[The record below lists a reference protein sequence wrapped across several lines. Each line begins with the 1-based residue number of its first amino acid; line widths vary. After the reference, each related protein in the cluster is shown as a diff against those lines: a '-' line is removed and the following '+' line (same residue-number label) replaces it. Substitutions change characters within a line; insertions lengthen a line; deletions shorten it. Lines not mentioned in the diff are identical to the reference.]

1 MSIRF
6 NALFLIASSA
16 VFLPVWAQNALKNPS
31 ENRPVAASSQASEQ
45 ARIASERVQLQK
57 NLDQSKQACY
67 QKLAVTPCIGQAK
80 AEHRAKMQELKRQEV
95 GLNDAR
101 RKQAAAQRLA
111 HLEARRLA
119 LDKDRGMGHQ
129 HDRAPKAK
137 QGKLPER
144 AARAAKNRQQAQDRA
159 QALQERKAQAQK
171 RQAERKKPPAAP
183 LPV

>member
-1 MSIRF
+1 MLIRV

-16 VFLPVWAQNALKNPS
+16 VFLPAFAQNALQNPS
-31 ENRPVAASSQASEQ
+31 GGMPVAASTQANEH
-45 ARIASERVQLQK
+45 ARIESERAQLEK

-67 QKLAVTPCIGQAK
+67 QKLAVTPCIKQAK
-80 AEHRAKMQELKRQEV
+80 AAHHAKMQELKRQEV

-111 HLEARRLA
+111 HIEARRLA
-119 LDKDRGMGHQ
+119 LAQNQGMAQ
-129 HDRAPKAK
+129 PERASKANA
-137 QGKLPER
+137 GKSPDR

-159 QALQERKAQAQK
+159 QALQERKARAQK